1 MISSRGESGR
11 QDLAK
16 ATNNLD
22 MLSSTNF
29 RGGFGAAPG
38 SFPRPA
44 GAGKK
49 AYNPYRRPAS
59 MPGVPY
65 PYPEAIRDVE
75 DVDGMWDVLT

>member
-1 MISSRGESGR
+1 MISSRGESGQ

-44 GAGKK
+44 GAGNR
-49 AYNPYRRPAS
+49 AYNSYRRPAR
-59 MPGVPY
+59 MPEVPS
-65 PYPEAIRDVE
+65 PYPEDTRDVE
-75 DVDGMWDVLT
+75 DVDGM